1 MQRISMRNK
10 PMHFR
15 FFSIDV
21 FIPTSGFIG
30 LLLISYFALP
40 TSMALLN
47 VDSVTAGVF
56 ALAMGH
62 AMAIY
67 ITIFIHELGHVIAA
81 KKCKYEVQGI
91 FLHLFGGHTSFFGKY
106 RNPRDQFW
114 TAISG
119 PIFTLFV
126 SVFAFAIFRSTDGL
140 LASLSS
146 WLLWSS
152 IAITVV
158 NLLPG
163 VPLDGGGIVAS
174 LVWKITGSQTK
185 GQLVGGYGGYF
196 VAALWVASP
205 FLYQYLFG
213 WVVTQID
220 ILFSTMIGVWLFSAA
235 RMTVKMSKF
244 QSTPILDIEQFHA
257 LTIKDVARRAIAV
270 DEQLSLDA
278 ALNQMRDVGA
288 GSILVQSG
296 DKIIGIVHEK
306 YLEANEDIDNTS
318 PVKEFA
324 SRARIEEAVI
334 YTETIAHNPN
344 IDTSFLHGQWITV
357 DDTGAIFG
365 VLHRSDIATRLK
377 SS

>member
-1 MQRISMRNK
+1 
-10 PMHFR
+10 
-15 FFSIDV
+15 
-21 FIPTSGFIG
+21 
-30 LLLISYFALP
+30 
-40 TSMALLN
+40 MALLN

-244 QSTPILDIEQFHA
+244 QSTPILDIDQFHA

-296 DKIIGIVHEK
+296 DKIVGIVHEK

-324 SRARIEEAVI
+324 SRARIEEAI
-334 YTETIAHNPN
+334 NYTETIAHNPN

-377 SS
+377 RS

>member
-244 QSTPILDIEQFHA
+244 QSTPILDIDQFHA

-296 DKIIGIVHEK
+296 DKIVGIVHEK

-324 SRARIEEAVI
+324 SRARIEEAI
-334 YTETIAHNPN
+334 NYTETIAHNPN

-377 SS
+377 RS

>member
-1 MQRISMRNK
+1 MQRISMRSK
-10 PMHFR
+10 PFQFR

-21 FIPTSGFIG
+21 FVPTSGFIG

-40 TSMALLN
+40 TSMSLLDQ
-47 VDSVTAGVF
+47 DSVTIGVF

-67 ITIFIHELGHVIAA
+67 LTIFIHELGHVVAA

-106 RNPRDQFW
+106 RSPRDQFW

-126 SVFAFAIFRSTDGL
+126 SIAAFAIFRSSDGL
-140 LASLSS
+140 TASLSS

-174 LVWKITGSQTK
+174 LVWKITGSQQK

-196 VAALWVASP
+196 VAGLWVSSP
-205 FLYQYLFG
+205 FVYQYLFG
-213 WVVTQID
+213 WTVTQID
-220 ILFSTMIGVWLFSAA
+220 VLFSAVIGVWLFSSA
-235 RMTVKMSKF
+235 RMTVRMAKVQKAP
-244 QSTPILDIEQFHA
+244 STDIEEFHS
-257 LTIKDVARRAIAV
+257 LLIKDVARRAIAV
-270 DEQLSLDA
+270 DENTSLDQ
-278 ALNQMRDVGA
+278 ALIQMRNEGA
-288 GSILVQSG
+288 GSILVKSG
-296 DKIIGIVHEK
+296 EEIIGIVHEK
-306 YLEANEDIDNTS
+306 YLESSEEDNGAS
-318 PVKEFA
+318 PIKRFA
-324 SRARIEEAVI
+324 SRARIEDGINYGEQ
-334 YTETIAHNPN
+334 IAHNLN
-344 IDTSFLHGQWITV
+344 IDFSFLHGQWITV
-357 DDTGAIFG
+357 DDSGAIFG

-377 SS
+377 SL

>member
-1 MQRISMRNK
+1 MQRISIRNK

-158 NLLPG
+158 SLLPG

-244 QSTPILDIEQFHA
+244 QSTPILDIDQFHA

-296 DKIIGIVHEK
+296 DKIVGIVHEK

-324 SRARIEEAVI
+324 SRARIEEAI
-334 YTETIAHNPN
+334 NYTETIAHNPN

-377 SS
+377 RS

>member
-106 RNPRDQFW
+106 RNPKDQFW

-324 SRARIEEAVI
+324 SRARIEEAVN